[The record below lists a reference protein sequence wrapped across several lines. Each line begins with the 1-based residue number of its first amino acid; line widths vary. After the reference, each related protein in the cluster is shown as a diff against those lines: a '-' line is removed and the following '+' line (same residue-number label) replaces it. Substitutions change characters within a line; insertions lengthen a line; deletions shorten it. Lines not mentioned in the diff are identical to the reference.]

1 MKFVAATFIAL
12 AALASSGAY
21 AQACPDKNLM
31 YWLGFPA
38 GGEADQSARH
48 QQLVLKKKC
57 PKLEMVV
64 NYKPGAGGGLLW
76 SQVNSLPADGTN
88 IYGVVLPHIVVQPLE
103 GVVQYKTEDL
113 TPVYWFR
120 YMPDAIVV
128 PASSPIKTFQDLVKM
143 AKAKPKEITLG
154 GSGTNSANHIAH
166 ERLAMLTGIET
177 TYVPF
182 KGTGDLANAVLG
194 AQTTGGVAYT
204 AMAVTHAG
212 KVRALAVAM
221 PQRHPKLPDVPT
233 FKELGY
239 DWVDGGYGGIAV
251 PKSTPM
257 EQRKRISDMFAMLNS
272 DPEMK
277 VLAEKAGFELIDI
290 PIEKADAF
298 LKARIPTYTQ
308 LAQRL
313 GLGVKK

>member
-1 MKFVAATFIAL
+1 MRFIAV
-12 AALASSGAY
+12 ALAVLSGFFASGAA
-21 AQACPDKNLM
+21 AQQCPDKTLM

-38 GGEADQSARH
+38 GGEADMSARH

-57 PKLEMVV
+57 PKVETVV
-64 NYKPGAGGGLLW
+64 QYKPGAGGGLLW
-76 SQVNSLPADGTN
+76 SQVNALPADGAN

-103 GVVQYKTEDL
+103 GVVQYKTDDL

-128 PASSPIKTFQDLVKM
+128 PASSPIKTFQDLIKL
-143 AKAKPKEITLG
+143 AKSKPKEVTLG

-166 ERLAMLTGIET
+166 ERLAMLTGIQT

-182 KGTGDLANAVLG
+182 KGTGDLTTAVLG
-194 AQTTGGVAYT
+194 GQTTGAVAYS
-204 AMAVTHAG
+204 ALAVSNPG

-221 PQRHPKLPDVPT
+221 PQRDPKLPDVPT

-239 DWVDGGYGGIAV
+239 DWVDGGYGGIGM
-251 PKSTPM
+251 PKSTTM
-257 EQRKRISDMFAMLNS
+257 EQRKRVSDLFAMLNA

-290 PIEKADAF
+290 PVEKADAF
-298 LKARIPTYTQ
+298 LKSRIGQYTQ
-308 LAQRL
+308 IAQRL

>member
-1 MKFVAATFIAL
+1 MRSIAAIFIAL
-12 AALASSGAY
+12 VSTVAA
-21 AQACPDKNLM
+21 AQSCPDKNLM

-57 PKLEMVV
+57 PKVETVV
-64 NYKPGAGGGLLW
+64 NYKPGAGGGLMW
-76 SQVNSLPADGTN
+76 SQVNTLPGDGTN

-103 GVVQYKTEDL
+103 GLVQYKTEDL
-113 TPVYWFR
+113 TPIYWFR

-128 PASSPIKTFQDLVKM
+128 PASSPIKTFQDLVKI
-143 AKAKPKEITLG
+143 AKAKPKELTLG

-166 ERLAMLTGIET
+166 ERLAILTAIET

-182 KGTGDLANAVLG
+182 KGTGDLTTAVLG
-194 AQTTGGVAYT
+194 AQTTGAVAYT
-204 AMAVTHAG
+204 ALAVSNPG

-239 DWVDGGYGGIAV
+239 DWVDGGYGGIGV
-251 PKSTPM
+251 PKSMPM
-257 EQRKRISDMFAMLNS
+257 ETRKRISDMFAMLNA

-277 VLAEKAGFELIDI
+277 VLAEKAGFELIDV
-290 PIEKADAF
+290 PLDQVDAF
-298 LKARIPTYTQ
+298 MKQRSPAYTAI
-308 LAQRL
+308 AQCL

>member
-1 MKFVAATFIAL
+1 MRSFVVAVLSLFSFAAF
-12 AALASSGAY
+12 
-21 AQACPDKNLM
+21 AQSCPDKNLM

-57 PKLEMVV
+57 PKIEMVV
-64 NYKPGAGGGLLW
+64 NYKPGAGGGLMW
-76 SQVNSLPADGTN
+76 SQANSLPADGTN
-88 IYGVVLPHIVVQPLE
+88 VYGVVLPHIVVQPLE

-120 YMPDAIVV
+120 YMPDALVV
-128 PASSPIKTFQDLVKM
+128 PASSSIRTFQDFIKL
-143 AKAKPKEITLG
+143 AKSKPKELTLG

-166 ERLAMLTGIET
+166 ERLAIMTGIET

-182 KGTGDLANAVLG
+182 KGTGDLTTAVLG
-194 AQTTGGVAYT
+194 SQTTGAMAYS
-204 AMAVTHAG
+204 AMAVSNPG

-221 PQRHPKLPDVPT
+221 PQRDPKLPDVPT

-239 DWVDGGYGGIAV
+239 DWVDGGYGGLGV
-251 PKSTPM
+251 PKSTSM
-257 EQRKRISDMFAMLNS
+257 ETRKRISDLWAVLNA

-290 PIEKADAF
+290 PFDKTDAF
-298 LKARIPTYTQ
+298 MKQRIPAYTAI
-308 LAQRL
+308 AQRL

>member
-1 MKFVAATFIAL
+1 MKLIAALFIAL
-12 AALASSGAY
+12 SAIVSSGAF

-38 GGEADQSARH
+38 GGEADMSARH
-48 QQLVLKKKC
+48 QQLVLKKRC
-57 PKLEMVV
+57 PKVETVV
-64 NYKPGAGGGLLW
+64 QYKPGAGGGLMW
-76 SQVNSLPADGTN
+76 SQVNALPGDGAN
-88 IYGVVLPHIVVQPLE
+88 IYGIVLPHIVVQPLE
-103 GVVQYKTEDL
+103 GIVQYKTEDL
-113 TPVYWFR
+113 TPIYWFR

-128 PASSPIKTFQDLVKM
+128 PASSPIKTFQDLIKM
-143 AKAKPKEITLG
+143 AKAKPKEVTLG

-166 ERLAMLTGIET
+166 ERLAILTGVQT

-182 KGTGDLANAVLG
+182 KGTGDLTTAVLG
-194 AQTTGGVAYT
+194 AQTTGAVAYS
-204 AMAVTHAG
+204 AMAVSNPE

-239 DWVDGGYGGIAV
+239 DWVDGGYGGIGV
-251 PKSTPM
+251 PKSTTM

-290 PIEKADAF
+290 PFEKAESF
-298 LKARIPTYTQ
+298 LKQRAGQYTQ
-308 LAQRL
+308 IAQRL